1 MHDLIALM
9 KTALMIIVCTTALYT
24 LKAALDKHA
33 LLMTRT
39 IVQRPC
45 VCTMVQ
51 SGDQGDEI
59 SVNKGRLKR
68 GGENLNWTLILL
80 FLEQN

>member
-1 MHDLIALM
+1 MV
-9 KTALMIIVCTTALYT
+9 IVCTTALYT

-33 LLMTRT
+33 PLMTRT
-39 IVQRPC
+39 IYRPETL
-45 VCTMVQ
+45 CTMVQ

-68 GGENLNWTLILL
+68 GGENLDWTLIRSYC
-80 FLEQN
+80 F